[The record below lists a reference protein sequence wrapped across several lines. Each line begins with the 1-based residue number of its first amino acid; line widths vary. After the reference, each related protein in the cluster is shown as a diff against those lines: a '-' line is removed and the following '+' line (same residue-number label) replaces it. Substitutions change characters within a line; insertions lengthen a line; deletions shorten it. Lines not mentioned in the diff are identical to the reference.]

1 MKRTFEYDKNIDKY
15 VLLVEN
21 ELQLLDGKK
30 TVGHQYQTIKQVWN
44 KDALPVM
51 LEQLKQQKTE
61 TETVITNTKKQLEK
75 INLSD
80 REKQKIKVF
89 AENLKK
95 AQNLQTITQYEETL
109 SNHQSAL
116 SKINKD
122 IEEIENAIQN

>member
-15 VLLVEN
+15 VLSVEN

-30 TVGHQYQTIKQVWN
+30 IVGHQYQTIKQVWN

-109 SNHQSAL
+109 SNHQTAL